1 MYTGPQEVSFIL
13 YLPPCMHV
21 WFIPPSIFPPLFFLL
36 WPVSHYWLCSL
47 WLHATCCHFNNKN
60 YIYMCIWAPFHAY
73 ECRQIRTIMHVCIYM
88 HVWLPSILIWMQ
100 LSIMLSL
107 IIWVHMLSQQLLL
120 VEVCIDGCVNYWY
133 GIIPMQSQSMSQLNS
148 CLWLWTCWVSNI
160 NYVNCGHAR
169 WDRWW
174 KWSTLQSGQHYRAR
188 SGSYH
193 LG

>member
-100 LSIMLSL
+100 LAIMLSL
-107 IIWVHMLSQQLLL
+107 IICVHMLSSAVSSCWGMHRWLCELLIWHNSHAISECDSWIVVCGCEPAESAISICKL
-120 VEVCIDGCVNYWY
+120 WACKVWQVMEVVNTTEQDL
-133 GIIPMQSQSMSQLNS
+133 GLII
-148 CLWLWTCWVSNI
+148 
-160 NYVNCGHAR
+160 
-169 WDRWW
+169 
-174 KWSTLQSGQHYRAR
+174 
-188 SGSYH
+188 
-193 LG
+193 